1 MSEKGPA
8 AETKGAG
15 TNAQAVGIWT
25 GAWEESGVDIW
36 LCREGQRKK
45 KLERTW
51 RDTKNNRKF
60 FRSGNQEREVKKGVT
75 F

>member
-1 MSEKGPA
+1 MSEEGPA

-51 RDTKNNRKF
+51 KETQRITGSSSGLVTRK
-60 FRSGNQEREVKKGVT
+60 GK
-75 F
+75 